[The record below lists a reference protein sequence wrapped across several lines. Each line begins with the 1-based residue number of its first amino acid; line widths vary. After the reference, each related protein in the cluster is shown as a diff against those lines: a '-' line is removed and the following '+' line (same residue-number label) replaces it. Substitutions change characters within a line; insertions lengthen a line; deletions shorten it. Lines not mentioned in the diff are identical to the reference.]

1 MKIIKKDLTDRIYS
15 KYIRDYP
22 SINPIRKQIFQIV
35 VDLFL
40 QTLTEE
46 LLEGNSV
53 ELRGF
58 GVFERKLQK
67 ARFWAKDPRN
77 GNYIDCFDHYKATFR
92 QKSPDERNPR
102 SKILKT
108 IKNTIPPAGGC
119 KNPDQKSGFFFI
131 SELAR

>member
-1 MKIIKKDLTDRIYS
+1 MKIIKKDITDKIYS
-15 KYIRDYP
+15 KYIKDYS
-22 SINPIRKQIFQIV
+22 SINPVRKQSIQII

-40 QTLTEE
+40 QTVTEE
-46 LLEGNSV
+46 LLVGNTV

-92 QKSPDERNPR
+92 QGEKLKAQMKE
-102 SKILKT
+102 ILV
-108 IKNTIPPAGGC
+108 
-119 KNPDQKSGFFFI
+119 QKS
-131 SELAR
+131 

>member
-1 MKIIKKDLTDRIYS
+1 MKVIKKDITDEIYS

-22 SINPIRKQIFQIV
+22 SINTVRKQSIQII

-40 QTLTEE
+40 QTVTEE
-46 LLEGNSV
+46 LLVGNTV

-67 ARFWAKDPRN
+67 ARFWTKDPRN

-92 QKSPDERNPR
+92 QGEKLKAQMKE
-102 SKILKT
+102 ILV
-108 IKNTIPPAGGC
+108 
-119 KNPDQKSGFFFI
+119 QKS
-131 SELAR
+131 

>member
-1 MKIIKKDLTDRIYS
+1 MKIIKKDLTDKIYS

-22 SINPIRKQIFQIV
+22 STNPIRKQTFQII

-40 QTLTEE
+40 QTVTEE

-67 ARFWAKDPRN
+67 ARFWTKDPRN

-92 QKSPDERNPR
+92 QGEK
-102 SKILKT
+102 LKAQM
-108 IKNTIPPAGGC
+108 KEIPV
-119 KNPDQKSGFFFI
+119 QKS
-131 SELAR
+131 

>member
-1 MKIIKKDLTDRIYS
+1 MKIIKKDLTDKTYS

-22 SINPIRKQIFQIV
+22 STNPIRKQTFQII

-40 QTLTEE
+40 QTVTEE

-67 ARFWAKDPRN
+67 ARFWTKDPRN

-92 QKSPDERNPR
+92 QGKKLKSQMKE
-102 SKILKT
+102 IHV
-108 IKNTIPPAGGC
+108 
-119 KNPDQKSGFFFI
+119 QKS
-131 SELAR
+131 